1 MDLDM
6 ELINTLYSINWFS
19 NCGNLIALENTEV
32 LPSLSKVKKSI
43 QSTRYENIVL
53 DYQGDF
59 TTALFTSYREQY
71 NKWWNILVQQFKTQ
85 HLPKLSKAWESGL
98 LPLKLNEKYI
108 LADIAFNVTVIA
120 VIGAYKE
127 QISMPEF
134 FRTMLAIYQSG
145 HLVCGWS
152 GNKLNGKFISY

>member
-1 MDLDM
+1 MDFDKDLM
-6 ELINTLYSINWFS
+6 NTLHSINWFS
-19 NCGNLIALENTEV
+19 NCGKPITLENVEIV
-32 LPSLSKVKKSI
+32 SALSKVKKSI
-43 QSTRYENIVL
+43 QSTRYEDVVL

-71 NKWWNILVQQFKTQ
+71 NKWWNILMGQFKTLY
-85 HLPKLSKAWESGL
+85 LPEFSRAWECGL
-98 LPLKLNEKYI
+98 IPLKLNEKYI
-108 LADIAFNVTVIA
+108 IADITFNIAGSA

-134 FRTMLAIYQSG
+134 FKIMLAIYQSG

-152 GNKLNGKFISY
+152 GDKLNGRFIVY

>member
-108 LADIAFNVTVIA
+108 LNSVYTSNVV
-120 VIGAYKE
+120 
-127 QISMPEF
+127 
-134 FRTMLAIYQSG
+134 
-145 HLVCGWS
+145 
-152 GNKLNGKFISY
+152 